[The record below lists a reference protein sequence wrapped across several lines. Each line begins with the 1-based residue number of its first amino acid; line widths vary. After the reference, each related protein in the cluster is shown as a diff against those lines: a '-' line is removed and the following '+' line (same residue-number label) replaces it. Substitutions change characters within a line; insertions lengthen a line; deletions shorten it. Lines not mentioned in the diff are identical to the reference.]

1 MTMHHRPLA
10 RLGAV
15 ALLASGA
22 FTAVGTP
29 AHAAGSAA
37 DLTVTAVVGTKV
49 AEGTRIKTAY
59 AKVTNNGPGTP
70 SALVVKADTS
80 KVDHY
85 GEVAFLPAA
94 EGCSGEGAA
103 KPVLWTCVVPEEQIP
118 GPGETLELP
127 IVMIKRVPD
136 VDEPYTAPVTLTV
149 ESPDDTT
156 ADNNSATVQIEISK
170 ESGVDLGVVVPDVTR
185 QLAFDDVLKENPPT
199 EALNPGDATTV
210 LAFIEN
216 QGDRIADGLD
226 LKIALPKGV
235 TFDDGIQVKECEY
248 AADLRSADCRA
259 GLLQLAPGEGVLGAF
274 PVEVAAGVKA
284 PVSLTGGEVSLR
296 ARGELAATEANLAR
310 KRSSLPSFLHRPA
323 GSRAAQAGDVDPT
336 DNRDDFAVVV
346 AAAGTGGGGQD
357 GGDEDGGPLPVTGA
371 QTGLVVGIG
380 GAVLVA
386 GAAMFLSARRRRV
399 VLVTPGDEKPTA

>member
-1 MTMHHRPLA
+1 MKLPNRPLA
-10 RLGAV
+10 RLGAA

-29 AHAAGSAA
+29 AHAAGRAA
-37 DLTVTAVVGTKV
+37 DLSVTAVVGTKV

-70 SALVVKADTS
+70 SSLVVKADTS
-80 KVDHY
+80 KLDHY
-85 GEVAFLPAA
+85 GEVAFFPAA
-94 EGCSGEGAA
+94 KGCSGEGAE

-118 GPGETLELP
+118 GPGETVELP
-127 IVMIKRVPD
+127 IVMIRRVPD
-136 VDEPYTAPVTLTV
+136 VDEPYSAPVTLTV
-149 ESPDDTT
+149 ESPDDTNP
-156 ADNNSATVQIEISK
+156 DNNSATVQIEISK
-170 ESGVDLGVVVPDVTR
+170 ESGVDLGVVVPDVKE
-185 QLAFDDVLKENPPT
+185 QLAFDDVLKEDPPT
-199 EALNPGDATTV
+199 GPLNPGDATTV
-210 LAFIEN
+210 LAFVEN

-235 TFDDGIQVKECEY
+235 TFDDSIQVKECEY

-259 GLLQLAPGEGVLGAF
+259 GLLQLAPREGVLGAF
-274 PVEVAAGVKA
+274 PVKVAAGVEA
-284 PVSLTGGEVSLR
+284 PVSLAGGEVTVS
-296 ARGELAATEANLAR
+296 ARGELPATEANLAR
-310 KRSSLPSFLHRPA
+310 KRSALPSFLHRPA

-346 AAAGTGGGGQD
+346 TAAGTGGGGEG
-357 GGDEDGGPLPVTGA
+357 GGDDDEGSLPVTGA
-371 QTGLVVGIG
+371 QTGLIVGVG

-386 GAAMFLSARRRRV
+386 GAAMFLVARRRRV